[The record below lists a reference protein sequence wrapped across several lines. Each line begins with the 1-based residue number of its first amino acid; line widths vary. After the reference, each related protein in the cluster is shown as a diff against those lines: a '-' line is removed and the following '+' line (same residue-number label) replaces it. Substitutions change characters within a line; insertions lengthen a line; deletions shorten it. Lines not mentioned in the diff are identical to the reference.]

1 MNVTRPVGIYSP
13 TITAFNRDESINE
26 KATRAYVRF
35 LLDSHVHGLAPMG
48 SAGEFIALTE
58 KERMQVME
66 WTFDEVNGQV
76 PVYAGTGHYSTRV
89 TIELSRHALKC
100 GAKGLMIMPPYL
112 LRPPKDDVLNHFRKI
127 REAVDLPI
135 MVYNVPILSGVELS
149 PHDIQT
155 LAEEDVLHAVKWSH
169 PEVARIHDT
178 QFLCGDKVSVFV
190 GVDLVGFEG
199 LAAGAD
205 GYIGGMAMMMP
216 ARLRTVFDTLRRK
229 DGLEDA
235 RRQWNH
241 LLPLIQ
247 FEYSLGL
254 DIALGTGGLPRGR
267 GPHGNPRGFPAIAPS
282 PTFQRASKRVEADSR
297 QTEKG
302 LTHGF
307 LCAIGRATTR
317 RWSKRRARRPTF
329 DNRSD
334 RSRVGEFD

>member
-66 WTFDEVNGQV
+66 WTFDEVNGQF
-76 PVYAGTGHYSTRV
+76 PVYAGTGHYSTLV

-247 FEYSLGL
+247 FEYR
-254 DIALGTGGLPRGR
+254 ALFSDVGQ
-267 GPHGNPRGFPAIAPS
+267 PHWLAVCR
-282 PTFQRASKRVEADSR
+282 EAADLM
-297 QTEKG
+297 G
-302 LTHGF
+302 
-307 LCAIGRATTR
+307 I
-317 RWSKRRARRPTF
+317 
-329 DNRSD
+329 
-334 RSRVGEFD
+334 RVGSPRLPLRPLSRELRNELKQILDKLKKV